1 MKTIPDWKW
10 KAALAAFG
18 LVTAAVVFWPLP
30 DPPPPPP
37 PPPESSLPAEEA
49 FLTDDM
55 LEYTVQEGDTP
66 ESIARLFVIRLDDLM
81 AVNRSVDF
89 EPGQR
94 IFIPPARGD

>member
-30 DPPPPPP
+30 DPP

-81 AVNRSVDF
+81 DSGVS
-89 EPGQR
+89 PS
-94 IFIPPARGD
+94 